1 MSFFASPAA
10 RAEARRSGIDLAE
23 VASAAG
29 RSMLT
34 RDDLDRN
41 AGKPAPPPV
50 LQEHL
55 RFWDVDH
62 ARWGPVTSEP
72 MPRVAQVAAANLSAA
87 HAVIP
92 QVTNHGR
99 ADMRRVEVFRATLQ
113 EEAAARG
120 VKLTALAFHVKA
132 LARCLI
138 EFPRFNASLGADGET
153 LVLKHYVHVGV
164 AVDTPQR
171 LFVPVIRDADS
182 KGLWSIAAE
191 IAELAQRAQDR
202 KLRPEDL
209 GGASMSISN
218 LGSIRGGEFTPLVN
232 PPEVAM
238 MGLSRAETVP
248 IWENG
253 AWSPISMAPLS
264 FSWDHRVV
272 TGAEAA
278 RFLTRYETLFADPR
292 RLVI

>member
-1 MSFFASPAA
+1 MSFFASPAV
-10 RAEARRSGIDLAE
+10 RAQARRSGIDLAA
-23 VASAAG
+23 VAGAAG
-29 RSMLT
+29 RGTLT

-41 AGKPAPPPV
+41 AGRPV
-50 LQEHL
+50 PTPVRQEHL

-87 HAVIP
+87 QAVIP

-99 ADMRRVEVFRATLQ
+99 ADMRRVEAFRATLK

-120 VKLTALAFHVKA
+120 VKLTTLAFHVKA

-138 EFPRFNASLGADGET
+138 EFPRFNASLSVDGET
-153 LVLKHYVHVGV
+153 LVVKHYVHVGV
-164 AVDTPQR
+164 AVDTPHG
-171 LFVPVIRDADS
+171 LFVPVIRDADR
-182 KGLWSIAAE
+182 KGLWRIAAE
-191 IAELAQRAQDR
+191 IAELAQRAQDH
-202 KLRPEDL
+202 KMRPEDL

-232 PPEVAM
+232 PPEAAI

-264 FSWDHRVV
+264 LSWDHRVV